1 MGRGDCIADVAGF
14 VDYRQATR
22 GKAYV
27 IRVPRFPASCVDR
40 ETEAGWMGELEGKV
54 ALVTGAGS
62 GIGKAAALT
71 LGRAG
76 AIVVAMSRTAK
87 EVEKTAAE
95 IEAAGG
101 KAMAL
106 AADTSDDGQMKAL
119 MAQVIGAHKR
129 LDIVV
134 ANAGINGVWA
144 PIENLKPEEWDK
156 TIAVNLRGT
165 YLTIHHAVPHLV
177 AAGGGSIVVISSIN
191 GTRTFTTP
199 GASAYS
205 VTKAGQ
211 LALVQ
216 QLALELGDRKIRIN
230 AICPGAIESEIAENT
245 EQRGTE
251 KTEVPVEF
259 PEGDIPLTGG
269 EKGKAQDIA
278 DAVMFLVSD
287 ASRHITGTP
296 IWIDG
301 GQSLLR

>member
-1 MGRGDCIADVAGF
+1 MTDL
-14 VDYRQATR
+14 T
-22 GKAYV
+22 
-27 IRVPRFPASCVDR
+27 
-40 ETEAGWMGELEGKV
+40 GKV

-62 GIGKAAALT
+62 GIGKAAALE

-76 AIVVAMSRTAK
+76 AVVVVMSRTAE
-87 EVEKTAAE
+87 EVEATAAE
-95 IEAAGG
+95 IEKAGG
-101 KAMAL
+101 RAMAL
-106 AADTSDDGQMKAL
+106 TADTSDDAAMKAL
-119 MAQVIGAHKR
+119 FAEIISTHKR

-144 PIENLKPEEWDK
+144 PIESLTPDEWDK
-156 TIAVNLRGT
+156 TITVNLRGT
-165 YLTIHHAVPHLV
+165 YLTVHHAVPHLQ
-177 AAGGGSIVVISSIN
+177 AAGGGSIVVVSSIN

-230 AICPGAIESEIAENT
+230 AVCPGAIESEIDDNT
-245 EQRGTE
+245 DQRDKE
-251 KTEVPVEF
+251 DTEVPVIF

-269 EKGKAQDIA
+269 KKGKAKDVAEAIL
-278 DAVMFLVSD
+278 FLASD
-287 ASRHITGTP
+287 AARHITGTP
-296 IWIDG
+296 IWVDG

>member
-1 MGRGDCIADVAGF
+1 M
-14 VDYRQATR
+14 TNL
-22 GKAYV
+22 K
-27 IRVPRFPASCVDR
+27 
-40 ETEAGWMGELEGKV
+40 GKV

-62 GIGKAAALT
+62 GIGKAAALA

-76 AIVVAMSRTAK
+76 ANVVVMSRTA
-87 EVEKTAAE
+87 EQVDGTASE
-95 IEAAGG
+95 IRTAGG
-101 KAMAL
+101 EAL
-106 AADTSDDGQMKAL
+106 SLTADTSDDEAMSAL
-119 MAQVIGAHKR
+119 VTRTVSHYGR

-144 PIENLKPEEWDK
+144 PIESLTPAEWDK

-177 AAGGGSIVVISSIN
+177 RAGGGSIIVVSSIN

-199 GASAYS
+199 GASAYA

-216 QLALELGDRKIRIN
+216 QLALELGSRKIRIN
-230 AICPGAIESEIAENT
+230 ALCPGSIESEIAETT
-245 EQRGTE
+245 EQRDRD
-251 KTEVPVEF
+251 KTEVPVKF
-259 PEGDIPLTGG
+259 PEGDIPLTDGR
-269 EKGKAQDIA
+269 KGKAEDVA
-278 DAVMFLVSD
+278 DAVLFLASD

>member
-1 MGRGDCIADVAGF
+1 MYDLA
-14 VDYRQATR
+14 
-22 GKAYV
+22 
-27 IRVPRFPASCVDR
+27 
-40 ETEAGWMGELEGKV
+40 GKV

-62 GIGKAAALT
+62 GIGKASALK
-71 LGRAG
+71 LAEAG
-76 AIVVAMSRTAK
+76 ATVIVMSRTAD
-87 EVEKTAAE
+87 EVEQTAREIESKGGRAQAKTA
-95 IEAAGG
+95 
-101 KAMAL
+101 
-106 AADTSDDGQMKAL
+106 DTADDGAM
-119 MAQVIGAHKR
+119 HKLIADIIHDFTR

-144 PIENLKPEEWDK
+144 PIESLTPDEWDK
-156 TIAVNLRGT
+156 TMTVNLRGT
-165 YLTIHHAVPHLV
+165 YLTIHHAVPHLA
-177 AAGGGSIVVISSIN
+177 AAGGGSIIVMSSIN

-216 QLALELGDRKIRIN
+216 QLALELGDRRIRIN
-230 AICPGAIESEIAENT
+230 AICPGAIESDIDDNT
-245 EQRGTE
+245 EQRDADQ
-251 KTEVPVEF
+251 TEVPVIF

-269 EKGKAQDIA
+269 KSGEAEDVA
-278 DAVMFLVSD
+278 DAVLFLASD